1 MFQMLVVAVLAVL
14 GQLKSDGI
22 ATTGATFSAPA
33 GQAINFG
40 DLYRLNGWNHIALS
54 KIGSA
59 DTVRGYGG
67 EISPGRIWY
76 VLLPAAL
83 NPAVGDYLYWTA
95 GAGFKRGDTDL
106 AAAVVGAPVAKV
118 EEAKNANGY
127 AAIRVL
133 NVGP

>member
-1 MFQMLVVAVLAVL
+1 M
-14 GQLKSDGI
+14 GQKKSDGK
-22 ATTGATFSAPA
+22 ASVGGFSAPA
-33 GQAINFG
+33 GQVVNFG
-40 DLYRLNGWNHIALS
+40 DLYRLNGWNHIALAD
-54 KIGSA
+54 IGSA
-59 DTVRGYGG
+59 DTVRNYGA
-67 EISPGRIWY
+67 EWDANAIWY

-106 AAAVVGAPVAKV
+106 AAAVVGSPVCKV

-127 AAIRVL
+127 AAVRVL